1 MSLQCMRKIIC
12 NICLY
17 QSETD
22 TLFRI
27 ISEDTIALDGKNGFQ
42 HFYIPTRNWYIYWG
56 NIRRYHCIMWEK
68 IICIIWLY
76 LSETDTFIG
85 IRIFPT
91 VCHRK
96 FPYVHGNPHYCN
108 GIFINYC
115 TLINIFSTQL
125 WFYQTDVHINTHTHT
140 KTHTHIT
147 DGSIFISELL
157 PLKLEVW
164 WSQLEMF
171 KWVTKTHLRKERS
184 SQKQP

>member
-96 FPYVHGNPHYCN
+96 FPYVHGNPHYYN
-108 GIFINYC
+108 GIFYQLLYTNQYFLNTTLVLSNRC
-115 TLINIFSTQL
+115 THKHT
-125 WFYQTDVHINTHTHT
+125 YTYKNTHTYHWRVHFYLWT
-140 KTHTHIT
+140 FASQTR
-147 DGSIFISELL
+147 SLVISTWN
-157 PLKLEVW
+157 V
-164 WSQLEMF
+164 
-171 KWVTKTHLRKERS
+171 
-184 SQKQP
+184 